1 MNWIENLLI
10 IIGVSLDLFAT
21 MECQGALV
29 SKVNKKQLS
38 LICLIVSAVQL
49 LALFAGYFLSDFL
62 YEKNLLSN
70 EAILGEIVASFIFVG
85 LGIRLIA
92 KAIKNEHI
100 NEKLEQRQDYKRFL
114 KMAFITAIY
123 TILVGVAFGILGTNF
138 IMVFVMIGAIT
149 AIFIVTGMY
158 TGYRFGFEQKTKAYV
173 AGAILLWA
181 AGVDVIVR
189 CAMNAI

>member
-100 NEKLEQRQDYKRFL
+100 NEKLEQRQDYKRFF

>member
-1 MNWIENLLI
+1 MNWIDNLLI